1 MNYDDIEYIKNE
13 IFIEKSILYIE
24 KYNSDLSISLLLEDG
39 DTGSGGIATIIN
51 KSLDKLEGLYNS
63 LINKFFNN
71 KNRQFE
77 SFLLKIGKK
86 ISKEDFSISFNI
98 NPEKLYENQLDS
110 IKLIS
115 DNYDK
120 PENVNKFLDVNTVVP
135 DLGKPTDLTI
145 EECIDIFHKFERLSI
160 LCEKTSKTM
169 YKSIMVRIKNLG
181 ERQHVSN
188 VGLYEMIHIMNII
201 HINIKRFSPEA
212 IYNNSKFKYAV
223 KKLVNKDPNNI
234 KLIPNKFR
242 DDFDLK

>member
-1 MNYDDIEYIKNE
+1 MNYVDVEYIENE
-13 IFIEKSILYIE
+13 IFIEKSLLYIE
-24 KYNSDLSISLLLEDG
+24 KYNSDLSISLLLEDSKSSSENITNVV
-39 DTGSGGIATIIN
+39 D
-51 KSLDKLEGLYNS
+51 KSLDRLEDLHNS
-63 LINKFFNN
+63 FINKFFNN

-86 ISKEDFSISFNI
+86 ISKEEFSISFDI

-120 PENVNKFLDVNTVVP
+120 PENVNKFIDVNTVVP

-145 EECIDIFHKFERLSI
+145 EECIDVFHKFEKLSI
-160 LCEKTSKTM
+160 LCEKTSKIM
-169 YKSIMVRIKNLG
+169 YTSIMTRIKNLG
-181 ERQHVSN
+181 ERQHISN
-188 VGLYEMIHIMNII
+188 IGLYEMIHIMNII

-242 DDFDLK
+242 DNFDLK